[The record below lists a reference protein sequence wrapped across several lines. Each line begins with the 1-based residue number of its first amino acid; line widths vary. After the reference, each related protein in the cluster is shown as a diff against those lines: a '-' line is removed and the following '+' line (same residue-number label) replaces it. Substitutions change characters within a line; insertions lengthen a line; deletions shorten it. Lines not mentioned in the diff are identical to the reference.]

1 MKHLSHGGL
10 TPKRAAIV
18 AGALA
23 LLIGASA
30 GARLYDVNV
39 TFAYLCANNASASS
53 LCLPYGNNALL
64 ATLTSAA
71 IASVVYFF
79 IIFGILMIARLVWR
93 ATIAKRRTSV

>member
-1 MKHLSHGGL
+1 VKHLSHGGL

-23 LLIGASA
+23 LLIGVSVF
-30 GARLYDVNV
+30 AREYDVNV
-39 TFAYLCANNASASS
+39 AVASLCANNLSFSS

-64 ATLTSAA
+64 ATLQYAA